1 MQRDRMKLSFLRQI
15 NACVCLDRYE
25 GGRVIVQRSQA
36 VKPAAVYRNSLSVI
50 WQSNFLTAQILPDS
64 NN

>member
-25 GGRVIVQRSQA
+25 RGGGLLCNGL
-36 VKPAAVYRNSLSVI
+36 KM
-50 WQSNFLTAQILPDS
+50 
-64 NN
+64 

>member
-25 GGRVIVQRSQA
+25 EVGGYCATVSEIQRMN
-36 VKPAAVYRNSLSVI
+36 PYER
-50 WQSNFLTAQILPDS
+50 ILWSSESYSSITNPLHKAKK
-64 NN
+64 

>member
-25 GGRVIVQRSQA
+25 EVGGYCATVSEIQRMN
-36 VKPAAVYRNSLSVI
+36 PYER
-50 WQSNFLTAQILPDS
+50 ILWSSESYSSITKSTP
-64 NN
+64 

>member
-15 NACVCLDRYE
+15 NACVCLDQYE
-25 GGRVIVQRSQA
+25 RGGIVQRSQA
-36 VKPAAVYRNSLSVI
+36 VKPAAVYRNSLSVR